1 MNDVM
6 RKRIQRKLE
15 NLPDEVVYQVVDY
28 IDFLER
34 KYGSAKLAPTPLQKL
49 AEGVE
54 DVLRAGKVPV
64 AAIKGTMQAVDAAGR
79 MMSGVSAAGKAV
91 VDEIQKAAASESAA
105 EEQQQATNADS
116 EDAASPKDDAAPE
129 TEKSEDGA

>member
-34 KYGSAKLAPTPLQKL
+34 KYGSEKLAPTPLQK
-49 AEGVE
+49 
-54 DVLRAGKVPV
+54 
-64 AAIKGTMQAVDAAGR
+64 
-79 MMSGVSAAGKAV
+79 
-91 VDEIQKAAASESAA
+91 
-105 EEQQQATNADS
+105 
-116 EDAASPKDDAAPE
+116 
-129 TEKSEDGA
+129 

>member
-34 KYGSAKLAPTPLQKL
+34 KYGREKLAPTPLQKL

-64 AAIKGTMQAVDAAGR
+64 AAIRGTMQAVDAVGR

-91 VDEIQKAAASESAA
+91 VDEIQKVAASESEG
-105 EEQQQATNADS
+105 EEQQQANADS
-116 EDAASPKDDAAPE
+116 AEEASPKDEPSPE
-129 TEKSEDGA
+129 TEKSEDSA

>member
-28 IDFLER
+28 LDFLER
-34 KYGSAKLAPTPLQKL
+34 KYGSEKLAPTPLQKL

-91 VDEIQKAAASESAA
+91 VDEIQKVAASEPAE
-105 EEQQQATNADS
+105 EEQQQDTNAHS
-116 EDAASPKDDAAPE
+116 EDTASPKEEASPE
-129 TEKSEDGA
+129 TEKSKDSA

>member
-34 KYGSAKLAPTPLQKL
+34 KYGSEKFAPTPLQKL

-91 VDEIQKAAASESAA
+91 VDEIQKVAASEPAE
-105 EEQQQATNADS
+105 EEQQQASDADS
-116 EDAASPKDDAAPE
+116 EDAASPKEEASPE
-129 TEKSEDGA
+129 TEKSEEGA

>member
-28 IDFLER
+28 LDFLER
-34 KYGSAKLAPTPLQKL
+34 KYGSEKLAPTPLQKL

-91 VDEIQKAAASESAA
+91 VDEIQKVAASEPAE
-105 EEQQQATNADS
+105 EEQQQDTNAHS
-116 EDAASPKDDAAPE
+116 EDTASPKEEASPE

>member
-34 KYGSAKLAPTPLQKL
+34 KYGSEKLAPTPLQKL

-64 AAIKGTMQAVDAAGR
+64 AAIRGTMQAVDAAGR

-91 VDEIQKAAASESAA
+91 VDEIQKVAASESGG

-116 EDAASPKDDAAPE
+116 AEEASPKDEPSPE
-129 TEKSEDGA
+129 TEKSEDSA

>member
-34 KYGSAKLAPTPLQKL
+34 KYGSEKFAPTPLQKL

-91 VDEIQKAAASESAA
+91 VDEIQKVAASEPA
-105 EEQQQATNADS
+105 EVEQQQATGANS
-116 EDAASPKDDAAPE
+116 EDAAPPKEEASPE
-129 TEKSEDGA
+129 REKSEEGA